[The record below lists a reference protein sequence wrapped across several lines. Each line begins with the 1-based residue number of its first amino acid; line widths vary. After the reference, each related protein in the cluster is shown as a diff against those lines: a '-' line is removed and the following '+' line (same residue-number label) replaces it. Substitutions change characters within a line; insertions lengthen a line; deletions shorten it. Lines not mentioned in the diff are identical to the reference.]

1 MFHAPEVTVTGPSS
15 TAAANTQR
23 SPRLIG
29 ALIVVAAATCIA
41 ILLWVMG
48 ASQPDPY
55 VNATLDLNGS
65 LEQGGQLFRIN
76 CAGCHGIS
84 AQGHLGP
91 NLLDVSE
98 RRNDAQLIKQIVSG
112 NTPPMPRFQMEPQEM
127 ADLLAYL
134 HSLN

>member
-1 MFHAPEVTVTGPSS
+1 M
-15 TAAANTQR
+15 
-23 SPRLIG
+23 
-29 ALIVVAAATCIA
+29 VAAATCIA

-112 NTPPMPRFQMEPQEM
+112 
-127 ADLLAYL
+127 
-134 HSLN
+134 

>member
-1 MFHAPEVTVTGPSS
+1 MTGPSS
-15 TAAANTQR
+15 TAAANTK
-23 SPRLIG
+23 SNSGLIR
-29 ALIVVAAATCIA
+29 ALIVLAAATCIA
-41 ILLWVMG
+41 IVLWLMG
-48 ASQPDPY
+48 SSQQDPY
-55 VNATLDLNGS
+55 VNATLDLQGS
-65 LEQGGQLFRIN
+65 LKQGSQLFRIN

-112 NTPPMPRFQMEPQEM
+112 DTPPMPRFQMEPQEM

>member
-1 MFHAPEVTVTGPSS
+1 V
-15 TAAANTQR
+15 
-23 SPRLIG
+23 L
-29 ALIVVAAATCIA
+29 AAATCIA
-41 ILLWVMG
+41 IVLWLMG
-48 ASQPDPY
+48 SSQQDPY
-55 VNATLDLNGS
+55 VSATLDLQGS
-65 LEQGGQLFRIN
+65 LKQGSQLFRIN

-112 NTPPMPRFQMEPQEM
+112 DTPPMPRFQMEPQEM